1 VSSFSTLNPSNYV
14 SGCKT
19 INSVGNEYDLS
30 PLGPRIARMTVTLKK
45 SVKRGNQNPYIK
57 EEQTT

>member
-1 VSSFSTLNPSNYV
+1 MCALEQIF
-14 SGCKT
+14 T
-19 INSVGNEYDLS
+19 IFADI
-30 PLGPRIARMTVTLKK
+30 PRIARMTVTLKK